1 MILTR
6 FTIENFKGIKGPVQI
21 DFKPITL
28 LFGPNSA
35 GKSTIVQALHYA
47 LEVFDRKNF
56 DPGKTAIGGL
66 SLDLGGFE
74 SLVTNHDLS
83 NNIKLKFELD
93 LEREDLPV
101 YFDLYEGFGQYHF
114 MDESP
119 TWKIPAR
126 AKSAWIEVALG
137 WSHQLNYPIAK
148 SYKIG
153 VNGYELA
160 EIKTTDDGKQ
170 VFLSDFNPL
179 HPIFLEGVTIDQ
191 ALTIFEKRFVKKE
204 NLDPE
209 DIDKLGPMME
219 LFFRAIKW
227 EGGFPGLTSP
237 IPLDIQMSAIPLWG
251 KTLFFDEGV
260 WVEDVD
266 YMDQGSNIVCLS
278 SLIVGPGE
286 LVRDELRRLLYL
298 GPIREIPSR
307 NYSPEKSPDPSRWA
321 SGMMGWD
328 ILFQSDEAF
337 VEKVN
342 RWLTQQGRLDSGYS
356 IRLKRFREINLDDP
370 VMLLL
375 AQGAGLEEMEAIQ
388 TQIAAMP
395 VKRRLTIIE
404 EATGV
409 ELMPQDIGVGISQV
423 LPVIVGALH
432 IKNGIFAIEQ
442 PELHIHP
449 ALQVALGDLF
459 ISQIQEK
466 DVMFLLETHSEHL
479 MLRLLR
485 RIRETGANE
494 LEPGKWPLTPDQ
506 LAVYYVEQGENG
518 VTLTQ
523 LRVDTEGEFV
533 DRWPKGFFGERM
545 KELF

>member
-35 GKSTIVQALHYA
+35 GKSTIVQALHYG
-47 LEVFDRKNF
+47 LEVFERQNF
-56 DPGKTAIGGL
+56 NPGKTIIGGS

-74 SLVTNHDLS
+74 NLVPNHDLS
-83 NNIKLKFELD
+83 QSIRMRID
-93 LEREDLPV
+93 LNLQAWELPV
-101 YFDLYEGFGQYHF
+101 YFDQDDLYGKYYLF
-114 MDESP
+114 DNTK
-119 TWKIPAR
+119 TWEIISR
-126 AKSAWIEVALG
+126 AKSAWIELVIG
-137 WSHQLNYPIAK
+137 WSHQKDGPVAK
-148 SYKIG
+148 SYKVGINGIG
-153 VNGYELA
+153 LA
-160 EIKTTDDGKQ
+160 EINCTDDGKQ
-170 VFLSDFNPL
+170 VFFTDFNFL
-179 HPIFLEGVTIDQ
+179 HPVFLQDITFQQ
-191 ALTIFEKRFVKKE
+191 AIELFQKRFVDRKE
-204 NLDPE
+204 TDADE
-209 DIDKLGPMME
+209 VEKLGPMFD
-219 LFFRAIKW
+219 LFRESFKLEDGASPLVRPLA
-227 EGGFPGLTSP
+227 LT
-237 IPLDIQMSAIPLWG
+237 LQGSALPAWG
-251 KTLFFDEGV
+251 KPLGFSEQV
-260 WVEDVD
+260 WVDGVD
-266 YMDQGSNIVCLS
+266 HDAKIAIEGCLS
-278 SLIVGPGE
+278 ALMVGPGE

-328 ILFQSDEAF
+328 ILFQSEEAF

-375 AQGAGLEEMEAIQ
+375 AEGAGLEEMEAIQ
-388 TQIAAMP
+388 TRIAAMP

-466 DVMFLLETHSEHL
+466 NVMFLLETHSEHL

-494 LEPGKWPLTPDQ
+494 LEPGKWPLTPEQ

-533 DRWPKGFFGERM
+533 DRWPKGFFSERM